1 MKTRISKT
9 LRKQLSIAAVIF
21 TASMLSASSCS
32 NNSVRMH
39 TTVNSDGSSVREI
52 SYSNV
57 LPQTYRD
64 SVAEAKEEWLLNHI
78 PAHVDTAIFKRTEV
92 TFITSDSVITTY
104 RKEFSSVD
112 QIGEELP
119 MKLNETRHLKSHAS
133 LTKRFKWFYTEY
145 TFTEVF
151 ESISDEFRHS
161 VYEFLPKDEV
171 EYWFTGQPNLV
182 QGMNGAEAADKTAL
196 IGKAVQMW
204 LYYNCLCKYVEELAL
219 PQNYEKM
226 AEPPVSRERFI
237 ELQDSLCKYIVS
249 SAEEL
254 DKIDL
259 KKCFRE
265 FFQSDAFSSQIDE
278 DWKLSI
284 IAQLMYG
291 EMLELSVPYTLTMPG
306 KIVDAGMGS
315 CQSDTIHYPL
325 TGERLVP
332 HNYTITATSR
342 VTNVWAYIVA
352 ILIVGIAIGSFVWKR

>member
-1 MKTRISKT
+1 MKTNIRKT
-9 LRKQLSIAAVIF
+9 LRQQLSIAGIIF
-21 TASMLSASSCS
+21 MASILSASSCS
-32 NNSVRMH
+32 NNSVKMH
-39 TTVNSDGSSVREI
+39 TTVNSDGTCVREI
-52 SYSNV
+52 SYCNV
-57 LPQTYRD
+57 LPQSYRD
-64 SVAEAKEEWLLNHI
+64 SVVEVKEEWLLKHI
-78 PAHVDTAIFKRTEV
+78 PERIDTSFFKRSGV
-92 TFITSDSVITTY
+92 NFVSSDSVITTY
-104 RKEFSSVD
+104 IKEFSSVE
-112 QIGEELP
+112 QMCEEMP
-119 MKLNETRHLKSHAS
+119 VKMTEKRHLKSHAR
-133 LTKRFKWFYTEY
+133 LTKKFKWFYTEY
-145 TFTEVF
+145 TFAEVF
-151 ESISDEFRHS
+151 DSISNEFSSS
-161 VYEFLPKDEV
+161 VYEWLPKDEV
-171 EYWFTGQPNLV
+171 EYWFTGQSNLV

-196 IGKAVQMW
+196 IGKSVQMW
-204 LYYNCLCKYVEELAL
+204 LYYNCLYKYVEELAL

-237 ELQDSLCKYIVS
+237 ESQDSLCKYIVS

-278 DWKLSI
+278 DWKLSLA
-284 IAQLMYG
+284 AQLMYG

-332 HNYTITATSR
+332 HDYTITATSR

-352 ILIVGIAIGSFVWKR
+352 ILIVGIAIVSFVWKR